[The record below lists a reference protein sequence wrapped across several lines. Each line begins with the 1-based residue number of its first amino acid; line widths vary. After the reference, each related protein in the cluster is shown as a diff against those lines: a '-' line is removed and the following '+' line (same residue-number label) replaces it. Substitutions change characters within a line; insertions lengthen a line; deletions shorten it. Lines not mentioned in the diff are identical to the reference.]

1 MSDDSSPGQSASA
14 PESYSIEPTS
24 QDAWR
29 LIGHYL
35 HHRCHSDPDW
45 RRIDHRAAQLREEIV
60 WLPVQRGQD
69 VTVAM
74 WLPLTTSA
82 YVECTEPDCM
92 ARQMYLT
99 SDGSGRQ
106 PASGPL
112 PTFIQDGAL
121 AYFTYTTHPHG
132 EYWAASV
139 DPKAVNWMTTALA
152 LYGGYLL
159 VSFIDY
165 QPEALALGHTLWS
178 ITDQHVTMLSR
189 HEMASG
195 DASVTEIHP
204 IDSKVTSVFPPVP
217 PRGPGGTGALLSRS
231 QQLR

>member
-1 MSDDSSPGQSASA
+1 MSDNSSPGQSASVPA
-14 PESYSIEPTS
+14 SYSIEPTS

-29 LIGHYL
+29 LTGHYL

-45 RRIDHRAAQLREEIV
+45 RRVDHRASKLREELAI
-60 WLPVQRGQD
+60 LPVQRGQD

-82 YVECTEPDCM
+82 YVECAKPDCT

-112 PTFIQDGAL
+112 PAFIHDGAL
-121 AYFTYTTHPHG
+121 AYFTYTAHPHG
-132 EYWAASV
+132 KSWVSSA
-139 DPKAVNWMTTALA
+139 DPQAVNWMTTALA
-152 LYGGYLL
+152 LYGGHLR
-159 VSFIDY
+159 VDFMDC

-178 ITDQHVTMLSR
+178 IAGQRATMLSR

-195 DASVTEIHP
+195 ESGVTEIDP
-204 IDSKVTSVFPPVP
+204 IDSKATSVYPPVP
-217 PRGPGGTGALLSRS
+217 PEILAEQERSYREATG
-231 QQLR
+231 

>member
-1 MSDDSSPGQSASA
+1 MSDDISPGPQASVPGA
-14 PESYSIEPTS
+14 YRIEPTS

-35 HHRCHSDPDW
+35 HHRCHSDPGW
-45 RRIDHRAAQLREEIV
+45 RQVDQRASRLREELAV
-60 WLPVQRGQD
+60 LPVQRGQD

-82 YVECTEPDCM
+82 YTECAEPGCA

-112 PTFIQDGAL
+112 PAFIQDGAL
-121 AYFTYTTHPHG
+121 AYFTYTAHPHG
-132 EYWAASV
+132 EYWASSA
-139 DPKAVNWMTTALA
+139 DPQAVNWMTTALA
-152 LYGGYLL
+152 LYGGYLR
-159 VSFIDY
+159 VDFVDY

-178 ITDQHVTMLSR
+178 IAGQHATVLSR
-189 HEMASG
+189 HEMTAG
-195 DASVTEIHP
+195 EAGITETRP
-204 IDSKVTSVFPPVP
+204 AGSTVTSVYPPVP
-217 PRGPGGTGALLSRS
+217 PEVLAERERSYGEARG
-231 QQLR
+231 